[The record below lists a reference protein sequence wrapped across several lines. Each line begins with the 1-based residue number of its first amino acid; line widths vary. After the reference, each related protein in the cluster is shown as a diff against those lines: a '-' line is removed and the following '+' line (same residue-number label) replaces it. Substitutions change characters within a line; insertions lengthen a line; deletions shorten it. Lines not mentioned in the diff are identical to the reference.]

1 MGKIK
6 RTGHKVVKS
15 VKKHSPAILL
25 VGGIIGFA
33 GAAYKAYKAAPKV
46 EMIVAEMEEAKASGT
61 ELEKVEVFKALGTA
75 LAPAIGLGILS
86 AVSVVWSYK
95 IQYNRLLTLSSVL
108 ASTQAA
114 HKALEHR
121 IKNKLGQKAY
131 EEFISTDEEHFSTED
146 ENGDTV
152 DNTKIT
158 QADVDS
164 SLMEWFSNSS
174 EAAKDGTEGAYTYN
188 TELIRSMTERAQT
201 MQFNNCGLMLNEFR
215 DIFGW
220 DRLGRMGALTGWSS
234 WDSLNIELIPM
245 EEYNEVTHRTEKDIL
260 VKWTAPRYI
269 YDNVDYGIKDR

>member
-1 MGKIK
+1 MGKLK
-6 RTGHKVVKS
+6 RTGRKVARGI
-15 VKKHSPAILL
+15 KKHSPAILL

-33 GAAYKAYKAAPKV
+33 GAAYAAYKAAPKV
-46 EMIVAEMEEAKASGT
+46 EAIVEEMEEGKATGI
-61 ELEKVEVFKALGTA
+61 EVEKVEVFKALGIV
-75 LAPAIGLGILS
+75 LAPAIGLGVLS

-114 HKALEHR
+114 HKAFENR
-121 IKNKLGQKAY
+121 VKTKLGQKAY
-131 EEFISTDEEHFSTED
+131 EELVSTEESHYSSED

-152 DNTKIT
+152 DNTDIT
-158 QADVDS
+158 KADVDS

-188 TELIRSMTERAQT
+188 TELIRSMLERAQT
-201 MQFNNCGLMLNEFR
+201 KQFNNCGLMLNEFR

-234 WDSLNIELIPM
+234 WDSLDIELINM
-245 EEYNEVTHRTEKDIL
+245 EEYNEITHKTEKDIL
-260 VKWTAPRYI
+260 VKWTAPRYM
-269 YDNVDYGIKDR
+269 YDNVDYGTKDR